1 VGDRGLADL
10 RGYLPGARPAII
22 GGVVPG
28 RAWRWVIGLTVAA
41 AVVLAGV
48 ASLLVGLAVAV
59 GRDSAGAG
67 LTGQAEAT
75 VLATD
80 YTGDGARVL
89 VRFEPAEGEATEADV
104 AWTASDAPRPGDHLT
119 VAFDPGRPAR
129 DPRPFADVDPTGGWA
144 AEWHPGPWYAGG
156 ALGAVAALVAVVAT
170 GRWAARARA
179 ARPAR
184 E

>member
-1 VGDRGLADL
+1 VSRAARWAVGLAL
-10 RGYLPGARPAII
+10 
-22 GGVVPG
+22 
-28 RAWRWVIGLTVAA
+28 A
-41 AVVLAGV
+41 AVVALAGV

-80 YTGDGARVL
+80 YTEDGARIL
-89 VRFEPAEGEATEADV
+89 VRFEPAAGEPTEAYVD
-104 AWTASDAPRPGDHLT
+104 WKASDAPRPGDHLT
-119 VAFDPGRPAR
+119 VAFDSGRPAR

-144 AEWHPGPWYAGG
+144 AEWQPVPWYAGAG
-156 ALGAVAALVAVVAT
+156 LGAVAALVAVVAT
-170 GRWAARARA
+170 GRWAARARV
-179 ARPAR
+179 ARTPR